1 MRQTGLAFVRT
12 KCGLPCE
19 RLCAEREMKMKR
31 EFVTVLIL
39 LMFFGLSGQRVQAS
53 GGPGESLTKKILLDS
68 ESTAQIPRYIREDG
82 ITYRLDESSI
92 EVEEIGRNSSE
103 GARVVTKSW
112 KVENLPDNDLERIEK
127 TKTEDGISWELLC
140 VIYEVTKEDEDG
152 IPVEY
157 SALCEYGGLEKYSSS
172 YPSKWQAVCRYDMYS
187 IMEIPQILTEQEE
200 YVYTN
205 TLRENGGTEIA
216 YGDGHKYTEE
226 KAGEEEEP
234 LPEPKVKRYA
244 LKRISPEAGE
254 REEKFPDFPFA
265 LVAVIVGAG
274 AALPFIIWIFLLTAP
289 IFARKENRKYR
300 YIGRIRLR
308 KEEDLTAYLTERLA
322 ARADLPVFKIRLRKG
337 IREKLK
343 AGVLQIH
350 CPDGRRITAI
360 AGREVRF
367 TLERE

>member
-19 RLCAEREMKMKR
+19 RLCAEREKKMKR

-39 LMFFGLSGQRVQAS
+39 LMLFGLSGRRVQAS
-53 GGPGESLTKKILLDS
+53 AGPGESLTKKILLDS
-68 ESTAQIPRYIREDG
+68 ESTTQIPRYIREDG
-82 ITYRLDESSI
+82 VTYRLDESSI
-92 EVEEIGRNSSE
+92 EVEEIGRSSSE

-127 TKTEDGISWELLC
+127 TKAEEGISWELLC
-140 VIYEVTKEDEDG
+140 VVYEVTKEDEDG
-152 IPVEY
+152 IPLEY
-157 SALCEYGGLEKYSSS
+157 SALCEYGGLEKYGTS

-187 IMEIPQILTEQEE
+187 LMEMPQLLTEQQE
-200 YVYTN
+200 YAYTD
-205 TLRENGGTEIA
+205 TLREGGGAGMTYDERH
-216 YGDGHKYTEE
+216 GQTPEE
-226 KAGEEEEP
+226 AGAEEAP
-234 LPEPKVKRYA
+234 LPEPKIKRYA
-244 LKRISPEAGE
+244 WKKITPGAGKK
-254 REEKFPDFPFA
+254 EEEFPDFPYA

-274 AALPFIIWIFLLTAP
+274 LALPFIIWIFLLTAP
-289 IFARKENRKYR
+289 LFARKENRKYR
-300 YIGRIRLR
+300 CIGRIRLR

-322 ARADLPVFKIRLRKG
+322 ARADLPVFKIRLRRG

-367 TLERE
+367 TWERE